1 MSYNSTQF
9 DPTLQSV
16 ESQEFETSL
25 RSKVV
30 GEEEAV
36 PALVDLFQVYCAEM
50 RAVGR
55 RVGN

>member
-16 ESQEFETSL
+16 ESQEFETSQ

-30 GEEEAV
+30 GQEEAV
-36 PALVDLFQVYCAEM
+36 RALVDQFQVYCA
-50 RAVGR
+50 
-55 RVGN
+55 